1 MTVID
6 ADGAIL
12 VRLASIVA
20 KRALR
25 GEEITIINAEKV
37 IITGNRDW
45 ILEKYREEREK
56 KNVANP
62 RRFGPK
68 FPRRPDDILK
78 RTIRKMLPY
87 KKEKG
92 RTALK
97 RVKVYV
103 GNPLNLAADEKISH
117 IEKLTTNKYITLGE
131 VSKHLG
137 AKF

>member
-6 ADGAIL
+6 AEGAIL
-12 VRLASIVA
+12 GRLASEVA
-20 KRALR
+20 KRVLR
-25 GEEITIINAEKV
+25 GEEIVIVNAEKV
-37 IITGNRDW
+37 VITGNKDW
-45 ILEKYREEREK
+45 IIKTYQEEREK

-68 FPRRPDDILK
+68 FPRRPDDILR

-87 KKEKG
+87 KKPKG
-92 RTALK
+92 REAFK

-103 GNPLNLAADEKISH
+103 GNPKNLTVDEKISH
-117 IEKLTTNKYITLGE
+117 KLNTNKYITLAE
-131 VSKHLG
+131 LSKHLG